1 MNYYKNKDDLERV
14 KMWNGNGAM
23 RRIWKYVFINRNG
36 RMNGNIMN
44 IETTIES
51 KSENGNSVFHLLNY
65 FDKL

>member
-1 MNYYKNKDDLERV
+1 MILKEWKCE
-14 KMWNGNGAM
+14 MEMENGEM

-44 IETTIES
+44 IRTTIES
-51 KSENGNSVFHLLNY
+51 ISENENSVFHLLNY